1 MKKKILV
8 NAMMAMGCISATN
21 VYSQFIGPAPVIS
34 GVEKPLVLHLAPSLE
49 LTSVGAGNMGLTLQQ
64 RRTKVVDNFFN
75 PSIPLTPSSPSA
87 NTTNIRTLTSDG
99 RSDGHLYREL
109 TGLLDTGNSVLTLG
123 TGNSTVGVSTV
134 QNKSLIL
141 DLGTF
146 ELRAPGNL
154 EAQGATFVSTVN
166 SRASNDGLLMNNSL
180 TPLLTGGGH
189 LEVDQDRSGRVTTT
203 QLIEQSGNANFKLML
218 DINSTLKNGASF
230 NFLTETRA
238 QQSNESKFDFIG
250 VDGSNL
256 YDTSYVINS
265 AANTVCSNV
274 SPLCAGGQQTVVVTF
289 SRANNE
295 YITKSFTSNHPSND
309 AALKLGTIAAQGL
322 ALGDMQTALTR
333 LDINDFGY
341 GNNKENLAV
350 QVKRLAPIA
359 NNSFLIASTDA
370 VKLATDAIDY
380 RIAARRGNWS
390 GFSDAPHSFWLKG
403 LGAQSNSSGSVPLTR
418 PGAQDVAGHDGFRT
432 SASGVVMG
440 FDKVVDNATYGVSYA
455 NVGTAIR
462 QADDRNGESSRL
474 QQHIWSLYAQRTD
487 GPYFISGTVRYADG
501 RVNGLRRT
509 AIDRIADFD
518 FSTNN
523 TELSVKTGQRIDS
536 SNGRSAFTPYIK
548 GTGGFYKQAAYEETG
563 AGALSLN
570 VAEQKIQRLSAEAG
584 LSMSHKGRFNGIKA
598 LTVMDVAV
606 GKDVSISDQTIH
618 ARYTGATH
626 TFHPGATG
634 FTTPAEQWSSN
645 YVNLK
650 MNLQLEVAKRAM
662 FKWGAAAEFR
672 QGRQRFGT
680 DVSMNWVF

>member
-8 NAMMAMGCISATN
+8 NAMMAMGCIATTN
-21 VYSQFIGPAPVIS
+21 AYSQFIAPV
-34 GVEKPLVLHLAPSLE
+34 
-49 LTSVGAGNMGLTLQQ
+49 AGDAINLFDQRLGLTNTGPLNTGLSVIE
-64 RRTKVVDNFFN
+64 RRAVGNVNLVTG
-75 PSIPLTPSSPSA
+75 SSLSGSVATDA
-87 NTTNIRTLTSDG
+87 NLNASTLGSHSG
-99 RSDGHLYREL
+99 YLYR
-109 TGLLDTGNSVLTLG
+109 VLSDNLNIVANLALG
-123 TGNSTVGVSTV
+123 TGNSIAAGDTAASPH
-134 QNKSLIL
+134 KSLL
-141 DLGTF
+141 FDLGDRHLIQTTGT
-146 ELRAPGNL
+146 LQT
-154 EAQGATFVSTVN
+154 QGAVFVSTVN
-166 SRASNDGLLMNNSL
+166 SDASSAGLLMNGSGALSVNRG
-180 TPLLTGGGH
+180 TTGRIST
-189 LEVDQDRSGRVTTT
+189 E
-203 QLIEQSGNANFKLML
+203 QLIELGGGQAGFKLIL
-218 DINSTLKNGASF
+218 DLNSTLKNNTSFVFLEETRGQLGSEASF
-230 NFLTETRA
+230 TFTGTD
-238 QQSNESKFDFIG
+238 S
-250 VDGSNL
+250 VVSNL
-256 YDTSYVINS
+256 YDTSYVIDS
-265 AANTVCSNV
+265 SVTTVLDGDRQKV
-274 SPLCAGGQQTVVVTF
+274 LVEF
-289 SRANNE
+289 KRDNNA

-341 GNNKENLAV
+341 GNNEKNLAV

-370 VKLATDAIDY
+370 LKLATDAIDY

-390 GFSDAPHSFWLKG
+390 GFSDAKHSFWLKG
-403 LGAQSNSSGSVPLTR
+403 LVAQSNSSGSVPLTQ

-432 SASGVVMG
+432 SARGVVMG

-455 NVGTAIR
+455 NVGTSIR
-462 QADDRNGESSRL
+462 QADDRSGESSRL
-474 QQHIWSLYAQRTD
+474 RQHIWSLYAQRSD

-523 TELSVKTGQRIDS
+523 TEVSVKTGHRFDS
-536 SNGRSAFTPYIK
+536 SNGRSAFTPYVK
-548 GTGGFYKQAAYEETG
+548 ATGGFYKQSAYEETG

-570 VAEQKIQRLSAEAG
+570 VAEQKIQRMSAEAG
-584 LSMSHKGRFNGIKA
+584 LSISHKGRFNGVKA

-606 GKDVSISDQTIH
+606 GKDLSISDQTIH
-618 ARYTGATH
+618 ARYTGETH
-626 TFHPGATG
+626 TSHAAFTG

-650 MNLQLEVAKRAM
+650 MNLQLEVANRAM
-662 FKWGAAAEFR
+662 FKWGAAAELR

>member
-8 NAMMAMGCISATN
+8 NAMMAVGCIAATSAH
-21 VYSQFIGPAPVIS
+21 SQFIEPVTGDAIN
-34 GVEKPLVLHLAPSLE
+34 LFDQRL
-49 LTSVGAGNMGLTLQQ
+49 GLTLVGPGNTGLSVVE
-64 RRTKVVDNFFN
+64 RRNRVNLVDG
-75 PSIPLTPSSPSA
+75 TAASSDLNTTATSA
-87 NTTNIRTLTSDG
+87 NLSGSLTGSHLG
-99 RSDGHLYREL
+99 YLYRVLNGDL
-109 TGLLDTGNSVLTLG
+109 TISNNQSNNLELG
-123 TGNSTVGVSTV
+123 TGNSIRAGDVTASPHKPLLLDLGQSHLQTTGTLQTQGAVFLSTV
-134 QNKSLIL
+134 NSVASSGNLLMDGTGALSVNQGTTGRISTGQLIELGGGQASFKLIL
-141 DLGTF
+141 DL
-146 ELRAPGNL
+146 
-154 EAQGATFVSTVN
+154 
-166 SRASNDGLLMNNSL
+166 
-180 TPLLTGGGH
+180 
-189 LEVDQDRSGRVTTT
+189 
-203 QLIEQSGNANFKLML
+203 
-218 DINSTLKNGASF
+218 NSTLRHNTSFDFLVETRNQIAGTESPF
-230 NFLTETRA
+230 NFSGDDSVL
-238 QQSNESKFDFIG
+238 
-250 VDGSNL
+250 SNL
-256 YDTSYVINS
+256 DDTSYVIKS
-265 AANTVCSNV
+265 TAATVTV
-274 SPLCAGGQQTVVVTF
+274 GVEQKVVVTF
-289 SRANNE
+289 SRDNDV

-341 GNNKENLAV
+341 GNNRENLAV

-370 VKLATDAIDY
+370 LKLATDAIDY

-390 GFSDAPHSFWLKG
+390 GFSDSPHSFWLKG

-432 SASGVVMG
+432 SASGVAMG
-440 FDKVVDNATYGVSYA
+440 LDKVVDNVTYGVSYA
-455 NVGTAIR
+455 NVGTSIR
-462 QADDRNGESSRL
+462 QSDDRNGESSRL
-474 QQHIWSLYAQRTD
+474 QQNIWSLYAQRTD

-523 TELSVKTGQRIDS
+523 TEVTVTTGQRIDS
-536 SNGRSAFTPYIK
+536 SNGRSAFMPYIK
-548 GTGGFYKQAAYEETG
+548 GTGGIYRQAGYEERG

-570 VAEQKIQRLSAEAG
+570 VAEQKIRRLSAEAG

-598 LTVMDVAV
+598 LTVMDIAV
-606 GKDVSISDQTIH
+606 GKDLSISDQTVH
-618 ARYTGATH
+618 ARYTGETH
-626 TFHPGATG
+626 TNHPGFTG

-680 DVSMNWVF
+680 DISMNWVF

>member
-1 MKKKILV
+1 M
-8 NAMMAMGCISATN
+8 
-21 VYSQFIGPAPVIS
+21 
-34 GVEKPLVLHLAPSLE
+34 
-49 LTSVGAGNMGLTLQQ
+49 
-64 RRTKVVDNFFN
+64 
-75 PSIPLTPSSPSA
+75 
-87 NTTNIRTLTSDG
+87 
-99 RSDGHLYREL
+99 
-109 TGLLDTGNSVLTLG
+109 
-123 TGNSTVGVSTV
+123 
-134 QNKSLIL
+134 
-141 DLGTF
+141 
-146 ELRAPGNL
+146 
-154 EAQGATFVSTVN
+154 
-166 SRASNDGLLMNNSL
+166 
-180 TPLLTGGGH
+180 TPLLTDGGH
-189 LEVDQDRSGRVTTT
+189 LQVDQDRTGRVTTT
-203 QLIEQSGNANFKLML
+203 QLIEQSGNANFRLML
-218 DINSTLKNGASF
+218 DLNSTLKDGAKF
-230 NFLTETRA
+230 NFLTETRN
-238 QQSNESKFDFIG
+238 QNDPTERPFTFSDNDLS
-250 VDGSNL
+250 GSSL
-256 YDTSYVINS
+256 SDTSYVINS
-265 AANTVCSNV
+265 AASTICSNS
-274 SPLCAGGQQTVVVTF
+274 SPDCAGGQQTVVVTF

-341 GNNKENLAV
+341 GNNEKNLAV

-370 VKLATDAIDY
+370 LKLATDAIDY

-390 GFSDAPHSFWLKG
+390 GFSDAKHSFWLKG
-403 LGAQSNSSGSVPLTR
+403 LGAQSNSSGSVPLTK
-418 PGAQDVAGHDGFRT
+418 PGAQDTAGHDGFRT

-440 FDKVVDNATYGVSYA
+440 FDKVIDNATYGVSYA
-455 NVGTAIR
+455 NVGTSIR

-523 TELSVKTGQRIDS
+523 TEVSVKTGQRFDS
-536 SNGRSAFTPYIK
+536 SNGRSAFTPYVK
-548 GTGGFYKQAAYEETG
+548 GTGGFYKQSAYEETG

-570 VAEQKIQRLSAEAG
+570 VAEQRIQRMSAEAG
-584 LSMSHKGRFNGIKA
+584 LSISHKGRFSGVKA

-606 GKDVSISDQTIH
+606 GKDLSISDQTIH
-618 ARYTGATH
+618 ARYTGETH
-626 TFHPGATG
+626 TSHAAFTA

-650 MNLQLEVAKRAM
+650 MNLQLEVANRAM
-662 FKWGAAAEFR
+662 FKLGAAAELR

-680 DVSMNWVF
+680 DISMNWVF